1 MKTHAFATDILKQ
14 YIEKIERLQLQKSE
28 IAQDIADV
36 LKEANGNGFDAKTI
50 KQILKLRK
58 MQSSD
63 LMEQDELL
71 SLYREAL
78 NI

>member
-14 YIEKIERLQLQKSE
+14 YVEKIERLQTQKSD
-28 IAQDIADV
+28 IAQDITEIF
-36 LKEANGNGFDAKTI
+36 KEAAGNGFDSKTI

-58 MQSSD
+58 MEAQE
-63 LMEQDELL
+63 LLEQDELL

>member
-1 MKTHAFATDILKQ
+1 MKTHAFAADILKQ

>member
-1 MKTHAFATDILKQ
+1 MTAHAFATDILKQ
-14 YIEKIERLQLQKSE
+14 YVEKIERLQTQKAE
-28 IAQDIADV
+28 IAQDITDV
-36 LKEANGNGFDAKTI
+36 FKEANGNGFDTKTI

-58 MQSSD
+58 MEASEVS
-63 LMEQDELL
+63 EQDELL